1 MKKILIIAVLVMT
14 AAAAPGFRYVSQALC
29 CVCETAGAV
38 ASPLLWHLAD
48 EILPYAIARG
58 ASQDGFA
65 ITEETKWRAAFAAG
79 DLLYMVLPQMLR
91 AGMARPVSPVAAKII
106 SETSRFE
113 LVSFVVR

>member
-1 MKKILIIAVLVMT
+1 MKRILIIAVLVMT

-58 ASQDGFA
+58 ASQDGFT
-65 ITEETKWRAAFAAG
+65 ITDEAKWRAAFAAE
-79 DLLYMVLPQMLR
+79 DLLYTVLPQLLR
-91 AGMARPVSPVAAKII
+91 AGIAHPVSPVEAKII